1 MKPLDPRLLH
11 HARAVRG
18 LLAGSVA
25 LGVLATV
32 ATLTQAVLLAEL
44 LVRVVLRG
52 AGLAELTGPLVLLG
66 VVVVVR
72 AAISWAAEE
81 LARRSAHTVTA
92 QLRRALLVKV
102 LELGPRWSGRQRR
115 GDLAVLAT
123 TGLDGLEPYAARYL
137 PTLVLAAV
145 VPPLVVAF
153 LLVEDPLSAA
163 IVLLTLPLV
172 PLFMA
177 LVGWHT
183 QRATA
188 ERHHSLELLAGHFLD
203 VVAGLPTLKVFGR
216 ARAQAEAVR
225 RTTSEYRR
233 TTMVTLR
240 VAFLSSLVLELV
252 ATLSVALVAV
262 SVGLRLVDGALD
274 LHTGLAVLVVVG
286 EAYLPLRAVGAQ
298 FHASTDGLTAAERV
312 LAVLEVPAPV
322 VGTRT
327 VVPSPALEPLVLR
340 GVRVRYD
347 TKPGDKKPGDTKPGD
362 TKPGDT
368 KPGDTKPGDGRG
380 DGRGDAL
387 HCPDL
392 VVHPGRVTVVLGAS
406 GTGKTTL
413 LLVLAGLLRPD
424 DGNVRVGST
433 STEGGVDL
441 SEVDPAT
448 WRARTGFLGQQPRL
462 VAGTVRDNVLLGN
475 PEATDAQVWTALRLA
490 AADEFVVDLDQV
502 VGERGGLLSAG
513 QRQRVALA
521 RALLR
526 NAELL
531 LLDEPTSALD
541 ADTERRVLDGI
552 LEHARGRTVVIAS
565 HRPALLAIADE
576 VVELAPARDLAVVR

>member
-18 LLAGSVA
+18 LLAGSVV

-32 ATLTQAVLLAEL
+32 ATLAQAVLLAEL
-44 LVRVVLRG
+44 LVRVVLHG

-163 IVLLTLPLV
+163 VVLLTLPLV

-188 ERHHSLELLAGHFLD
+188 ERHRSLELLAGHFLD

-312 LAVLEVPAPV
+312 LAVLEIPAPV
-322 VGTRT
+322 VGTLT
-327 VVPSPALEPLVLR
+327 VVPSPALAPLVLC
-340 GVRVRYD
+340 GVRVRYN
-347 TKPGDKKPGDTKPGD
+347 TEPGDTEPGD
-362 TKPGDT
+362 T
-368 KPGDTKPGDGRG
+368 R
-380 DGRGDAL
+380 RDAL

-424 DGNVRVGST
+424 EGSVRVGSA
-433 STEGGVDL
+433 STVGGVDL

-448 WRARTGFLGQQPRL
+448 WRARTGFQGQQPRL
-462 VAGTVRDNVLLGN
+462 VAGTVRDNVVLGN
-475 PEATDAQVWTALRLA
+475 PGATDAQVWSALRLA
-490 AADEFVVDLDQV
+490 VADEFVLDLDQV
-502 VGERGGLLSAG
+502 VGEQGGLLSAG

-576 VVELAPARDLAVVR
+576 VVELAPARALAVVR

>member
-1 MKPLDPRLLH
+1 VKPLDPRLLH

-18 LLAGSVA
+18 LLAASVV
-25 LGVLATV
+25 LGLLAAV
-32 ATLTQAVLLAEL
+32 ATLAQAVLLAEL
-44 LVRVVLRG
+44 LVRVVLAG
-52 AGLAELTGPLVLLG
+52 AGLAELTRPLVLLA

-72 AAISWAAEE
+72 AGVGWAAEE

-102 LELGPRWSGRQRR
+102 LELGSRWSDHQRR

-123 TGLDGLEPYAARYL
+123 TGVDGLEPYAARYL
-137 PTLVLAAV
+137 PTLVLAVV

-183 QRATA
+183 QRRTA
-188 ERHHSLELLAGHFLD
+188 ERYRSLELLAGHFLD

-240 VAFLSSLVLELV
+240 VAFLSSLVLELA

-274 LHTGLAVLVVVG
+274 LRTGLAVLVVVG

-298 FHASTDGLTAAERV
+298 FHASTDGLTAAGRV
-312 LAVLEVPAPV
+312 LAVLEVPGPV
-322 VGTRT
+322 AGTRT
-327 VVPSPALEPLVLR
+327 VVPSPAVAPLVLHGAR
-340 GVRVRYD
+340 VRV
-347 TKPGDKKPGDTKPGD
+347 
-362 TKPGDT
+362 
-368 KPGDTKPGDGRG
+368 DGRE
-380 DGRGDAL
+380 DAL
-387 HCPDL
+387 RCPDL
-392 VVHPGRVTVVLGAS
+392 VVRPGRVTVVLAPSGA
-406 GTGKTTL
+406 GKTTL

-424 DGNVRVGST
+424 DGSVAV
-433 STEGGVDL
+433 GGVDL
-441 SEVDPAT
+441 ADVDPGV
-448 WRARTGFLGQQPRL
+448 WRARTGYLGQQPRL
-462 VAGTVRDNVLLGN
+462 VAGTVSENVVLGN
-475 PEATDAQVWTALRLA
+475 PGATDAQVWSALRLA
-490 AADEFVVDLDQV
+490 VAVEFVDSLDQV
-502 VGERGGLLSAG
+502 VGEHGSLLSAG
-513 QRQRVALA
+513 QRQRLALA

-526 NAELL
+526 DADLL

-541 ADTERRVLDGI
+541 ADTERRVLAG
-552 LEHARGRTVVIAS
+552 LAEHARGRTVVIAS
-565 HRPALLAIADE
+565 HRPAVLAIADD
-576 VVELAPARDLAVVR
+576 VVELVPTRGLAVVR

>member
-1 MKPLDPRLLH
+1 VKPLDPRLLH

-18 LLAGSVA
+18 LLAASVV
-25 LGVLATV
+25 LGLLAAV
-32 ATLTQAVLLAEL
+32 ATLAQAVLLAEL
-44 LVRVVLRG
+44 LVRVVLAG
-52 AGLAELTGPLVLLG
+52 AGLAELTRPLVLLA

-72 AAISWAAEE
+72 AGVGWAAEE

-102 LELGPRWSGRQRR
+102 LELGSRWSGHQRR

-123 TGLDGLEPYAARYL
+123 TGVDGLEPYAARYL
-137 PTLVLAAV
+137 PTLVLAVV

-183 QRATA
+183 QRRTA
-188 ERHHSLELLAGHFLD
+188 ERYRSLELLAGHFLD

-240 VAFLSSLVLELV
+240 VAFLSSLVLELA

-274 LHTGLAVLVVVG
+274 LRTGLAVLVVVG

-298 FHASTDGLTAAERV
+298 FHASTDGLTAAGRV
-312 LAVLEVPAPV
+312 LAVLEVPGPV
-322 VGTRT
+322 AGTRT
-327 VVPSPALEPLVLR
+327 VVPSPAVAPLVLH
-340 GVRVRYD
+340 GARVRF
-347 TKPGDKKPGDTKPGD
+347 
-362 TKPGDT
+362 
-368 KPGDTKPGDGRG
+368 DGRE
-380 DGRGDAL
+380 DAL
-387 HCPDL
+387 RCPDL
-392 VVHPGRVTVVLGAS
+392 VVRPGRVTVVLAPSGA
-406 GTGKTTL
+406 GKTTL

-424 DGNVRVGST
+424 DGSVTV
-433 STEGGVDL
+433 GGVDL
-441 SEVDPAT
+441 ADVDPGV
-448 WRARTGFLGQQPRL
+448 WRARTGYLGQQPRL
-462 VAGTVRDNVLLGN
+462 VAGTVRENVVLGN
-475 PEATDAQVWTALRLA
+475 PGATDAQVWSALRLA
-490 AADEFVVDLDQV
+490 VAVEFVDSLDQV
-502 VGERGGLLSAG
+502 VGEHGSLLSAG
-513 QRQRVALA
+513 QRQRLALA

-526 NAELL
+526 DADLL

-541 ADTERRVLDGI
+541 ADTERRVLAG
-552 LEHARGRTVVIAS
+552 LAEHARGRTVVIAS
-565 HRPALLAIADE
+565 HRPAVLAIADD
-576 VVELAPARDLAVVR
+576 VVELAPARGLAVVR

>member
-1 MKPLDPRLLH
+1 VKPLDPRLLH

-18 LLAGSVA
+18 LLAASVV
-25 LGVLATV
+25 LGLLAAV
-32 ATLTQAVLLAEL
+32 ATLAQAVLLAEL
-44 LVRVVLRG
+44 LVRVVLAG
-52 AGLAELTGPLVLLG
+52 AGLAELTRPLVLLA

-72 AAISWAAEE
+72 AGVGWAAEE

-102 LELGPRWSGRQRR
+102 LELGSRWSDHQRR

-123 TGLDGLEPYAARYL
+123 TGVDGLEPYAARYL
-137 PTLVLAAV
+137 PTLVLAVV

-183 QRATA
+183 QRRTA
-188 ERHHSLELLAGHFLD
+188 ERYRSLELLAGHFLD

-240 VAFLSSLVLELV
+240 VAFLSSLVLELA

-274 LHTGLAVLVVVG
+274 LRTGLAVLVVVG

-298 FHASTDGLTAAERV
+298 FHASTDGLTAAGRV
-312 LAVLEVPAPV
+312 LAVLEVPGPV
-322 VGTRT
+322 AGTRT
-327 VVPSPALEPLVLR
+327 VVPSPAVAPLVLHGAR
-340 GVRVRYD
+340 VRV
-347 TKPGDKKPGDTKPGD
+347 
-362 TKPGDT
+362 
-368 KPGDTKPGDGRG
+368 DGRE
-380 DGRGDAL
+380 DAL
-387 HCPDL
+387 RCPDL
-392 VVHPGRVTVVLGAS
+392 VVRPGRVTVVLAPSGA
-406 GTGKTTL
+406 GKTTL

-424 DGNVRVGST
+424 DGSVAV
-433 STEGGVDL
+433 GGVDL
-441 SEVDPAT
+441 ADVDPGV
-448 WRARTGFLGQQPRL
+448 WRARTGYLGQQPRV
-462 VAGTVRDNVLLGN
+462 VAGTVSENVVLGN
-475 PEATDAQVWTALRLA
+475 PGATDAQVWSALRLA
-490 AADEFVVDLDQV
+490 VAVEFVDSLDQV
-502 VGERGGLLSAG
+502 VGEHGSLLSAG
-513 QRQRVALA
+513 QRQRLALA

-526 NAELL
+526 DADLL

-541 ADTERRVLDGI
+541 ADTERRVLAG
-552 LEHARGRTVVIAS
+552 LAEHARGRTVVIAS
-565 HRPALLAIADE
+565 HRPAVLAIADD
-576 VVELAPARDLAVVR
+576 VVELVPTRGLAVVR